1 MGKLTHWVAAFAVIA
16 VLAGILGYG
25 GAAGTAAPVAK
36 VLFWFSVVMICFALT
51 GRIVRR
57 T

>member
-1 MGKLTHWVAAFAVIA
+1 MGKLTHWAAAFAVIA
-16 VLAGILGYG
+16 ILAGILGYG
-25 GAAGTAAPVAK
+25 GAAGSAAPVAK
-36 VLFWFSVVMICFALT
+36 ILFWFSVVMIGFALT

>member
-1 MGKLTHWVAAFAVIA
+1 MGKLTHWAATFAVIA
-16 VLAGILGYG
+16 ILYG
-25 GAAGTAAPVAK
+25 GAAGAAAPVAK
-36 VLFWFSVVMICFALT
+36 VLFWFSVVMIGFALT